1 MCLVRR
7 CWGRMCWCR
16 VCWGRVCW
24 VGSVGVEC
32 DWVESVGVGCVGVK
46 CVGVECVGLECLTCW
61 LVFDLPLLF
70 LLGLWRRGPLHSF
83 PQIAASYL
91 LPILPCS
98 LAIVRHVCLRL
109 PFVAAG
115 RSFCW
120 CCCWRFLVPALV
132 RSLRSVSIRS
142 RPILSCPPP
151 RLASFPWWLRAF
163 FRSLVV
169 FAVDRSR
176 LHVYVGLF
184 PAPVG

>member
-1 MCLVRR
+1 M
-7 CWGRMCWCR
+7 
-16 VCWGRVCW
+16 
-24 VGSVGVEC
+24 EC
-32 DWVESVGVGCVGVK
+32 DWVKSVGVGCVGVK

-83 PQIAASYL
+83 PQVAASYL
-91 LPILPCS
+91 LPVLPCS

-115 RSFCW
+115 RSSCW
-120 CCCWRFLVPALV
+120 CCRWRFLDPVLV

-142 RPILSCPPP
+142 RPILSCPPL